1 MRLEQTPSGS
11 TVPRRLVVSAYVSA
25 DGVSEDPVG
34 MEDTGLGNWTG
45 GVTRG
50 PRGDA
55 IVHEELFRSDI
66 VLLGRRT
73 YDGFAAVWP
82 AVTDE
87 TGFAARINRMRKVV
101 ASTTLERADWNNTT
115 VSRDATT
122 DVAALKSEGGGDIL
136 VYGSARLAGDLFR
149 SGLVDEVHLMMYPTV
164 LGRGGRLL
172 PAEWASRM
180 HLVGVE
186 QLGDGILDI
195 RYRIA
200 RDGAG

>member
-50 PRGDA
+50 SRGDE

-82 AVTDE
+82 
-87 TGFAARINRMRKVV
+87 
-101 ASTTLERADWNNTT
+101 
-115 VSRDATT
+115 
-122 DVAALKSEGGGDIL
+122 
-136 VYGSARLAGDLFR
+136 
-149 SGLVDEVHLMMYPTV
+149 
-164 LGRGGRLL
+164 
-172 PAEWASRM
+172 
-180 HLVGVE
+180 
-186 QLGDGILDI
+186 GDGILDI
-195 RYRIA
+195 RYRVT
-200 RDGAG
+200 RDGSG